1 MLGQHVLP
9 DVHLRLL
16 LRVVVAGKK
25 WGIAKVEQCSCSLCE
40 MVCFGNEIGNHFW
53 RPRRG
58 MEINIE
64 TTSPVRGSMSGMYAD
79 VQVTHSPC
87 TPSPMVALELLEKD
101 VEFALLPSSESARS
115 ICTNSGRA

>member
-16 LRVVVAGKK
+16 LRVVVAGTK

-58 MEINIE
+58 MEINYRDNESGAGID
-64 TTSPVRGSMSGMYAD
+64 VRYVRRCASNAFTM
-79 VQVTHSPC
+79 H
-87 TPSPMVALELLEKD
+87 
-101 VEFALLPSSESARS
+101 SESHGGPRIAGKR
-115 ICTNSGRA
+115 R